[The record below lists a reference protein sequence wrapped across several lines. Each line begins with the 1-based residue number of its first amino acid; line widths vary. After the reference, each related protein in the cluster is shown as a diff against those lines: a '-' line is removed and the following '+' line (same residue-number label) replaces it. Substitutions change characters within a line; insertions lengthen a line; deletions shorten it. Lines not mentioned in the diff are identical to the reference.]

1 MNATNRFENRLNEL
15 KQRFV
20 RRMPERIAAITS
32 TLAGYGDGGREA
44 TRRMETQ
51 FHNLAGTAGTFDLEA
66 IAAVAC
72 EGEQACA
79 ELNQSAPDSGDFS
92 YLAYLVERLEGA
104 LAIDT
109 PSIGENHV

>member
-1 MNATNRFENRLNEL
+1 MNATNQFENRLIEM

-20 RRMPERIAAITS
+20 RMMPDRIAAISS

-44 TRRMETQ
+44 TRTMETQ

-66 IAAVAC
+66 IAAVAS

-92 YLAYLVERLEGA
+92 YLAYLVDCLQGA
-104 LAIDT
+104 LAIDA